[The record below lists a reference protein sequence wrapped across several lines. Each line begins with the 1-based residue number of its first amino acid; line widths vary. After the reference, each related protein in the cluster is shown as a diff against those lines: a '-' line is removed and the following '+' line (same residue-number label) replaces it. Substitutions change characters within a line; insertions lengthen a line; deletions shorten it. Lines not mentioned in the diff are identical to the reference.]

1 MPEKILLAC
10 YDFPPN
16 TGIGGRRWAKF
27 AKGLASLG
35 HEVFVIKAD
44 PAEASHHS
52 DWTEDGTHPR
62 IQVRSLPRR
71 YPRVISHGT
80 EGILDKLRYFYHLRQ
95 LRRKEKGTIYDIA
108 IGWEEDFLR
117 EARSLIQQKGIRK
130 VIATG
135 APFNLLYYAA
145 KLKQEM
151 PELTLLCDY
160 RDPWL
165 NATNY
170 GMADLPPERKKHE
183 ESKQAFI
190 MEWADLITAPNS
202 FLLDEIKGTCTQPP
216 KARFEEL
223 PHFFDPDDLK
233 AFLDAPKNGQKGL
246 KLVYGGTLYVGLEPY
261 LQGFAQNLQA
271 LKLSDETLLDGLHI
285 DVYTPHLNFAPH
297 FAAAETFIQ
306 LHPVIGKGIFQKIHE
321 ADAVLIFLAA
331 HNKHYLTTKFF
342 EYLPF
347 RKPLLFV
354 GAEGHA
360 AAFIEAQ
367 QLGLVVNE
375 REQLRDALR
384 QLREGSAPRP
394 GEKELEAF
402 SLISRTQDLLNLLA

>member
-16 TGIGGRRWAKF
+16 NGIGGRRWAKF

-52 DWTEDGTHPR
+52 DWTEDGAHPR

-71 YPRVISHGT
+71 YPRVISHGPKNPV
-80 EGILDKLRYFYHLRQ
+80 EKVLYHFHKWRLGQ
-95 LRRKEKGTIYDIA
+95 IEKGTIYDIA

-117 EARSLIQQKGIRK
+117 EARSLIQQEGIRK

-223 PHFFDPDDLK
+223 PHFFDPDDFKGIQLEPKKEK
-233 AFLDAPKNGQKGL
+233 AGVSLI
-246 KLVYGGTLYVGLEPY
+246 YGGALYNGLETV
-261 LQGFAQNLQA
+261 LEHFANELNEAEQSTPELTSNLEIN
-271 LKLSDETLLDGLHI
+271 L
-285 DVYTPHLNFAPH
+285 YTPHLSFSKH
-297 FAAAETFIQ
+297 LSAASDLIKV
-306 LHPVIGKGIFQKIHE
+306 HPVIGKAIFTKIQN
-321 ADAVLIFLAA
+321 ADAVLIFLAE
-331 HNKHYLTTKFF
+331 HNKNYLTTKFF

-347 RKPLLFV
+347 QKPILFL

-394 GEKELEAF
+394 GDKELEAF

>member
-10 YDFPPN
+10 YDYPPN

-44 PAEASHHS
+44 PAEAKQHS

-62 IQVRSLPRR
+62 IHVRSLPRH

-80 EGILDKLRYFYHLRQ
+80 NGILDKLLYFYHLRR
-95 LRRKEKGTIYDIA
+95 LKRVEKGTIYDIA
-108 IGWEEDFLR
+108 IGWEKDFLQ
-117 EARSLIQQKGIRK
+117 EARRWIQKEGIRK

-145 KLKQEM
+145 KLKQEN

-170 GMADLPPERKKHE
+170 GMANLSPERKKHE
-183 ESKQAFI
+183 EKKQAFI
-190 MEWADLITAPNS
+190 MEWADLITAPNR
-202 FLLDEIKGTCTQPP
+202 FLLDEIKNTCTQAP
-216 KARFEEL
+216 KARFQEL

-233 AFLDAPKNGQKGL
+233 AFIDGSKTDQPGL
-246 KLVYGGTLYVGLEPY
+246 NLVYGGTLYIGLEPY
-261 LQGFAQNLQA
+261 LENFARNLQA
-271 LKLSDETLLDGLHI
+271 LKQSDQTLLAELHVDI
-285 DVYTPHLNFAPH
+285 YTPHLHFAPH
-297 FAAAETFIQ
+297 FAAAESSVK
-306 LHPVIGKGIFQKIHE
+306 LHPVIGKEIFQKIHE

-347 RKPLLFV
+347 QKPLLFV

-360 AAFIEAQ
+360 ATFIESQ
-367 QLGLVVNE
+367 GLGLVVNKQQHLKE
-375 REQLRDALR
+375 ALHR
-384 QLREGSAPRP
+384 LQEGTAPRP
-394 GEKELEAF
+394 GATKLEEF
-402 SLISRTQDLLNLLA
+402 SLISRTKDLLKLLA